1 MDALGRVTEGQP
13 PRPDPIL
20 APAYLALMPL
30 RASAVRVRRGRTPR
44 PSPGYA
50 GYATRKAP
58 PSPEQAGKGAVGQ
71 STAPRHWQSVPLRHS
86 DGRAATRCRTRHR
99 ALHVERTAAGPALRV
114 GPRSAKSYRRGE
126 ERSGANPRPHGW
138 KEVGPVGRSG
148 EVGQVHTSG
157 LDQEH
162 HPESLPH
169 AVNGTRPWAGNC
181 GSRWHDWSECLQPG
195 RRQSCRMAVS
205 VAGRAQRG
213 VGRGARHSIDDS
225 DHS

>member
-1 MDALGRVTEGQP
+1 MDAVGRVTEGQP
-13 PRPDPIL
+13 PRPDPNL

-71 STAPRHWQSVPLRHS
+71 STAPRHWQSVPLSQSLRHS

-99 ALHVERTAAGPALRV
+99 ALHVERTAVVGPALRV
-114 GPRSAKSYRRGE
+114 GPGRLSHKRRGE
-126 ERSGANPRPHGW
+126 ERLGANPRPQGW

-148 EVGQVHTSG
+148 RLGRFTHQ
-157 LDQEH
+157 
-162 HPESLPH
+162 
-169 AVNGTRPWAGNC
+169 
-181 GSRWHDWSECLQPG
+181 GSIRSTTQ
-195 RRQSCRMAVS
+195 
-205 VAGRAQRG
+205 
-213 VGRGARHSIDDS
+213 
-225 DHS
+225 

>member
-1 MDALGRVTEGQP
+1 MDALGRVTGGQS
-13 PRPDPIL
+13 PRPDPNL

-50 GYATRKAP
+50 GYATQKAP

-99 ALHVERTAAGPALRV
+99 ALHVERTAVGPALRV
-114 GPRSAKSYRRGE
+114 GPGRLSHKRRGE

-148 EVGQVHTSG
+148 RLGRFTHQ
-157 LDQEH
+157 
-162 HPESLPH
+162 
-169 AVNGTRPWAGNC
+169 
-181 GSRWHDWSECLQPG
+181 GSIRSTTQ
-195 RRQSCRMAVS
+195 
-205 VAGRAQRG
+205 
-213 VGRGARHSIDDS
+213 
-225 DHS
+225 